1 MASLTV
7 QPHPL
12 LALRAFLTQFPE
24 PLGAL
29 PAEAYQDVL
38 SLSAEVPFVP
48 TDATRAAIRELLRH
62 GGFKPTGRSKP
73 APEYLAR
80 AAAEGQLKSIN
91 PAVDVGN
98 AVALHTGLPFSV
110 LDVERLVPP
119 LRVQLAPPGSRF
131 VFNASGQEIDVGH
144 LVVLQDGAGPC
155 ANAVKDAQRTKTDA
169 STTQTLTVVWGS
181 RVLGGAIDEAVG
193 WAWELL
199 ARVSASCET
208 LSCVSPPDAP
218 P

>member
-7 QPHPL
+7 HPHPL
-12 LALRAFLTQFPE
+12 LALRAFLTQLPA

-29 PAEAYQDVL
+29 PQEANGGLL
-38 SLSAEVPFVP
+38 SVSAQVPFAP
-48 TDATRAAIRELLRH
+48 TDTTRAAIRDLLRQ

-73 APEYLAR
+73 APEYLVR
-80 AAAEGQLKSIN
+80 AATDGQLKPIN

-110 LDVERLVPP
+110 VDVDRLVPP
-119 LRVQLAPPGSRF
+119 LLVRLAPAGSRY
-131 VFNASGQEIDVGH
+131 VFNASGQEIDVEQ
-144 LVVLQDGAGPC
+144 LLCLEDGAGPC
-155 ANAVKDAQRTKTDA
+155 ANPVKDAQRTKTDGE
-169 STTQTLTVVWGS
+169 TTHTLTVVWGS
-181 RVLGGAIDEAVG
+181 TALGEVVDEAVG

-199 ARVSASCET
+199 ARVGATCE
-208 LSCVSPPDAP
+208 SVACIPPP